1 LPPNKQE
8 NSTDFINL
16 EKNFSNK
23 FVIIIE
29 ILLPNLLMKINMV
42 MVMATDVI
50 MDFGETEKD
59 VHKKNSSVLTKK

>member
-1 LPPNKQE
+1 M
-8 NSTDFINL
+8 DFINL

-23 FVIIIE
+23 FVIIITE
-29 ILLPNLLMKINMV
+29 ILPPNLLMEIN